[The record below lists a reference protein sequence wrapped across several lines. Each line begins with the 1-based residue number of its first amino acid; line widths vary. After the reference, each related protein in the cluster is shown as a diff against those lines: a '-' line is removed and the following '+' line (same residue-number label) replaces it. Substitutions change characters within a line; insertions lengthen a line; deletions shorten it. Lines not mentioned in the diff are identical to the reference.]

1 MDSQVFVKQISD
13 SLLAKIAEFVY
24 QRTGIRLSPQ
34 KKALLSNRL
43 RRRMRQT
50 GHSSFEA
57 YFKHVQ
63 SIGEDHPEWDA
74 FLQEI
79 NTHETF
85 LFRDE
90 VHWEWFQNQFLD
102 QLAKDAR
109 SGRRPRK
116 LHIWSAA
123 CSTGDEP
130 VTLACCIAAKLPNA
144 HLWNIRIL
152 GTDIGTGALEQARK
166 ATFGIRAMGR
176 VPEEYRRRYFT
187 QVDEEHWQ
195 AKPLL
200 TRWIT
205 YKQHNLVEP
214 MREGPFDLVV
224 LKNVLIYFDV
234 ESKKVVL
241 EHVIQS
247 MHPGAYLLTGAAE
260 GIANI
265 RGSLKRVYP
274 WLFQKPEK

>member
-1 MDSQVFVKQISD
+1 MDQKVLAKQISD
-13 SLLAKIAEFVY
+13 RLLAKIADFVY

-43 RRRMRQT
+43 RRRMRET
-50 GHSSFEA
+50 GHKSFEE
-57 YFKHVQ
+57 YFKYVQ
-63 SIGEDHPEWDA
+63 SIDESDPEWDA

-79 NTHETF
+79 TTHETF

-90 VHWEWFQNQFLD
+90 AHWEWFQDQFLA

-109 SGRRPRK
+109 TGKRPRK

-152 GTDIGTGALEQARK
+152 ATDIGVGALEQAK
-166 ATFGIRAMGR
+166 QATFGTRAMGR
-176 VPEEYRRRYFT
+176 VPEEYRKRYFT
-187 QVDEEHWQ
+187 QLDDQRWQ
-195 AKPLL
+195 AKPML

-205 YKQHNLVEP
+205 YKQHNLLDP

-234 ESKKVVL
+234 ESKKKVL
-241 EHVIQS
+241 AHVTKAMQ
-247 MHPGAYLLTGAAE
+247 PGAYLLTGAAE

-265 RGSLKRVYP
+265 RGPLKRVYP
-274 WLFQKPEK
+274 WLFQKPGS